1 MATRIRL
8 QRKGRKGK
16 PIYSLVI
23 ADQRSPRDGKFI
35 EKVGTYN
42 PNTNPATIN
51 IDFDKCVD
59 WVMKGAIPTDTCRA
73 ILSYKGVMLKK
84 HLLVGVTKGAL
95 TEEQANKKFEDWIN
109 EKENKINTKKDNL
122 DKAKKDKEKER
133 MEAESERNEKRKKE
147 IQEKLASGQA
157 PANDEAPADETKP
170 EKEKS

>member
-109 EKENKINTKKDNL
+109 EKENKINTKKDN
-122 DKAKKDKEKER
+122 
-133 MEAESERNEKRKKE
+133 
-147 IQEKLASGQA
+147 
-157 PANDEAPADETKP
+157 
-170 EKEKS
+170 